1 MQEWPSA
8 NALGSAGRPPNEN
21 TGVASQCWERCV
33 KDSRPVTNHVGI
45 GVPSKNRTLIPSHL
59 TSCET
64 THHRS
69 RALMTGRRFSYKFH
83 YHENVCW
90 GSSAAGLWELV
101 GEIYPV
107 RAASA
112 AAHRRACTVG
122 GDSGNTGRC
131 AAIFLLGSPY
141 HCGARYLSVC
151 TSRSSEHGRLGRR
164 ASASTATLQGPVHRL
179 LR

>member
-1 MQEWPSA
+1 MGFPGGIPRELVQEWPSA

-45 GVPSKNRTLIPSHL
+45 GVPSKNRHLIPSHLCDNQGLESRARKSRL

-83 YHENVCW
+83 YHENVF
-90 GSSAAGLWELV
+90 GVFGDRLV
-101 GEIYPV
+101 G
-107 RAASA
+107 ASWGDLSGA
-112 AAHRRACTVG
+112 SGLRRGPSSGSHRRWG
-122 GDSGNTGRC
+122 
-131 AAIFLLGSPY
+131 
-141 HCGARYLSVC
+141 
-151 TSRSSEHGRLGRR
+151 
-164 ASASTATLQGPVHRL
+164 
-179 LR
+179 